1 MPIVTHLVLLELFI
15 MWWWLALWA
24 VVYKEA
30 AAAAAATLD
39 EELLWSAPGVCS
51 PSECEFSDEWPE
63 WWWWWLFS
71 ADCWPSEWEDR
82 ERPGRA
88 RDGSLSIMAAPFV
101 APGKSGGGL
110 MRVGRG
116 RSQLADTKRR

>member
-1 MPIVTHLVLLELFI
+1 MFI

-101 APGKSGGGL
+101 APGKSG
-110 MRVGRG
+110 RV
-116 RSQLADTKRR
+116 AEV